1 MQCLTEKTDA
11 EHSVTTQEIIDYLAL
26 QGINAER
33 KSIYT
38 DIDLL
43 IDYGMDIVKNSGR
56 SGGYTLVS
64 RQFELAELKLLVDA
78 VQSSKF
84 ITTKKSRD
92 LIGKLETLCSKYEA
106 GQLHRQVVVT
116 NRNKTVNENIYYNVD
131 IIYNAIA
138 ENVKIQFQYFEW
150 DVNKEMHLRR
160 NGKVYEVSPWL
171 LTWDD
176 ENYYLIAYDSEAG
189 IIKHYRVD
197 KMLKIELSVEK
208 REGKEQ
214 FQHFDIA
221 AYSKKTFGMFAGKE
235 ETVTLRCDRSLTG
248 VMIDRF
254 GKDVAMR
261 KIDENTIQARVNVAV
276 SRQFFGWITGLG
288 NIVKIEAPERVV
300 EQYRDY
306 LGVPIIVT
314 KKRMKNMYLRIKK
327 EDGMVLISAPYQMSD
342 LRIRRFAEERLPWI
356 REYQEKYK
364 ELKQQKDLRPAL
376 SEAEI
381 RRRKVLLKA
390 AVEKLIQKY
399 EQLMRVQVSG
409 VTIRQ
414 MKTRWG
420 SCNVKT
426 HHININLALY
436 EKGPECLEYVVV
448 HEMCH
453 ILEASHNKIFWGY
466 VAQYFPDWKNV
477 RARLNE
483 EGV

>member
-1 MQCLTEKTDA
+1 M
-11 EHSVTTQEIIDYLAL
+11 IF
-26 QGINAER
+26 
-33 KSIYT
+33 
-38 DIDLL
+38 
-43 IDYGMDIVKNSGR
+43 
-56 SGGYTLVS
+56 VS
-64 RQFELAELKLLVDA
+64 AD
-78 VQSSKF
+78 
-84 ITTKKSRD
+84 
-92 LIGKLETLCSKYEA
+92 
-106 GQLHRQVVVT
+106 
-116 NRNKTVNENIYYNVD
+116 
-131 IIYNAIA
+131 
-138 ENVKIQFQYFEW
+138 
-150 DVNKEMHLRR
+150 LRR
-160 NGKVYEVSPWL
+160 N
-171 LTWDD
+171 
-176 ENYYLIAYDSEAG
+176 
-189 IIKHYRVD
+189 
-197 KMLKIELSVEK
+197 
-208 REGKEQ
+208 
-214 FQHFDIA
+214 A
-221 AYSKKTFGMFAGKE
+221 A
-235 ETVTLRCDRSLTG
+235 
-248 VMIDRF
+248 
-254 GKDVAMR
+254 
-261 KIDENTIQARVNVAV
+261 
-276 SRQFFGWITGLG
+276 
-288 NIVKIEAPERVV
+288 VV
-300 EQYRDY
+300 
-306 LGVPIIVT
+306 
-314 KKRMKNMYLRIKK
+314 
-327 EDGMVLISAPYQMSD
+327 
-342 LRIRRFAEERLPWI
+342 

>member
-176 ENYYLIAYDSEAG
+176 ENYYLVAYDGASG
-189 IIKHYRVD
+189 KCKHYRVD
-197 KMLKIELSVEK
+197 KMMKIE
-208 REGKEQ
+208 
-214 FQHFDIA
+214 
-221 AYSKKTFGMFAGKE
+221 M
-235 ETVTLRCDRSLTG
+235 RCDRSLTG

-306 LGVPIIVT
+306 LGEII
-314 KKRMKNMYLRIKK
+314 
-327 EDGMVLISAPYQMSD
+327 
-342 LRIRRFAEERLPWI
+342 ER
-356 REYQEKYK
+356 Y
-364 ELKQQKDLRPAL
+364 
-376 SEAEI
+376 S
-381 RRRKVLLKA
+381 
-390 AVEKLIQKY
+390 
-399 EQLMRVQVSG
+399 
-409 VTIRQ
+409 
-414 MKTRWG
+414 
-420 SCNVKT
+420 
-426 HHININLALY
+426 
-436 EKGPECLEYVVV
+436 
-448 HEMCH
+448 
-453 ILEASHNKIFWGY
+453 
-466 VAQYFPDWKNV
+466 
-477 RARLNE
+477 
-483 EGV
+483 